1 MKNFCKKIAIFLGIV
16 AAVSATSTSI
26 ATNSAFAAEGKRI
39 NGDACEPFAGL
50 VSWDCGV
57 DKIESEESLKSGIV
71 VIATNILTDLT
82 IIASYLI
89 LGFVIWGG
97 YLYMFSSGD
106 PGKVAAAKKTLTN
119 AFIGLAIAISA
130 TVIFSS
136 IRIAL
141 VGDQALD
148 CFSDETHCMDGGKMV
163 TNLVQWVGGIA
174 GAAAA
179 IFLVVGAWGYMTS
192 NGDPGKLEKA
202 KKTILYAI
210 IGLVIVAFAEVL
222 TAFIST
228 LVRQSNEGTTPGG
241 FIQDTSIVKEIANSN
256 KEENDKI

>member
-16 AAVSATSTSI
+16 AAVSATSNLTS
-26 ATNSAFAAEGKRI
+26 APSTSAADFSCRYFG
-39 NGDACEPFAGL
+39 GL
-50 VSWDCGV
+50 TSWDCNVG
-57 DKIESEESLKSGIV
+57 DMNSEASLKTGIAT
-71 VIATNILTDLT
+71 IATNILTDLT
-82 IIASYLI
+82 VIASYLI

-106 PGKVAAAKKTLTN
+106 PGKVATAKKTLTN
-119 AFIGLAIAISA
+119 AFIGLAITISA

-141 VGDQALD
+141 VGNQALD
-148 CFSDETHCMDGGKMV
+148 CFSNEAHCMDGGDMV
-163 TNLVQWVGGIA
+163 TNLVQWVAGIA

-192 NGDPGKLEKA
+192 AGDPGKLEKA

-210 IGLVIVAFAEVL
+210 IGLVVVALAETI
-222 TAFIST
+222 TAFVST
-228 LVRQSNEGTTPGG
+228 LVRQSNEGTTPKG
-241 FIQDTSIVKEIANSN
+241 FIQDTSIVKEIANVN

>member
-26 ATNSAFAAEGKRI
+26 ATNSAFAEEGKRI

-57 DKIESEESLKSGIV
+57 DKIENEESLKSGIA

-141 VGDQALD
+141 VGNQALD
-148 CFSDETHCMDGGKMV
+148 CFSNEAHCIDGGDMV

-210 IGLVIVAFAEVL
+210 IGLIVVALAEVL

-228 LVRQSNEGTTPGG
+228 LVR
-241 FIQDTSIVKEIANSN
+241 TSAQPLSHTKDAYIVKEIANSN